1 MKAILKKSTQVVSI
15 LLLSIS
21 CTTINQERDKKEIMT
36 ILNLQQE
43 AWSQNDLEG
52 FMEGY
57 WKSDSLFF
65 YSGAQLKN
73 GWQQTLN
80 SYHKNY
86 PNIASTG
93 NLKFKIAK
101 IAPIDS
107 ESYFVIGEYILTRQV
122 GNANGTFMIIFKKIN
137 GEWKIIA
144 DSSC

>member
-1 MKAILKKSTQVVSI
+1 MKAILKKSTLVVFI

-21 CTTINQERDKKEIMT
+21 CTTTNQERDKKEIMT

-80 SYHKNY
+80 SYQKNY

-107 ESYFVIGEYILTRQV
+107 ESYFVMGEYILTRQV
-122 GNANGTFMIIFKKIN
+122 GNSNGTFMIIFKKIN

>member
-1 MKAILKKSTQVVSI
+1 MKAILKKSTLVVFI

-21 CTTINQERDKKEIMT
+21 CTTTNQERDKNEIMT

-80 SYHKNY
+80 SYQKNY
-86 PNIASTG
+86 PDMASTG

-107 ESYFVIGEYILTRQV
+107 ESYFVMGEYILTRQV
-122 GNANGTFMIIFKKIN
+122 GNSNGTFMIIFKKIN

>member
-1 MKAILKKSTQVVSI
+1 MKSILKKSTLIAS
-15 LLLSIS
+15 LFLWCIS
-21 CTTINQERDKKEIMT
+21 CTAQDQEKDKKEILA
-36 ILNLQQE
+36 ILDAQQQ

-73 GWQQTLN
+73 GWQQTLE
-80 SYHKNY
+80 SYQKNY
-86 PNIASTG
+86 PDVASTG

-101 IAPIDS
+101 IAPIDT
-107 ESYFVIGEYILTRQV
+107 ESYFVMGEYLLTRQV
-122 GNANGTFMIIFKKIN
+122 GDAKGTFMIIFKKMN

>member
-1 MKAILKKSTQVVSI
+1 MKAILKKSTLVVSI
-15 LLLSIS
+15 FLLSIS
-21 CTTINQERDKKEIMT
+21 CTTTNQERDKKEIMT
-36 ILNLQQE
+36 ILNLQQK
-43 AWSQNDLEG
+43 AWSQNDLVG

-80 SYHKNY
+80 SYQKNY
-86 PNIASTG
+86 PDIASTG

-107 ESYFVIGEYILTRQV
+107 ESYFVMGEYILTRQV